1 MKAFI
6 ERTLPIVEPF
16 IVQREERSTH
26 PVRQP
31 LPDAVVLSV
40 AGFPEMSVFDQLS
53 HYVQFLFGRHDKLLA
68 EIYRPAAETLSRMED
83 KKKEVFDAA
92 IQAGRELVNAKRVAP
107 GTLNRIQQPI
117 IDPTAFAQ
125 MTNAMWHTCIAEKV
139 TPKEFEERNMVP
151 RPDSLGSFMLLFPF
165 GLNSKAVGDRR
176 VILQFNFSGTV
187 TGSCYF
193 VIEKAAVEA
202 KEGKKERVDITIET
216 PFEIW
221 MDIITGKADGQKM
234 FLDQKYQV
242 DGDLSLMI
250 QLFQKEK

>member
-1 MKAFI
+1 
-6 ERTLPIVEPF
+6 
-16 IVQREERSTH
+16 
-26 PVRQP
+26 
-31 LPDAVVLSV
+31 
-40 AGFPEMSVFDQLS
+40 
-53 HYVQFLFGRHDKLLA
+53 
-68 EIYRPAAETLSRMED
+68 
-83 KKKEVFDAA
+83 
-92 IQAGRELVNAKRVAP
+92 
-107 GTLNRIQQPI
+107 
-117 IDPTAFAQ
+117 

-187 TGSCYF
+187 TGACYF
-193 VIEKAAVEA
+193 VIEKAAVEV
-202 KEGKKERVDITIET
+202 KEGKKERADITIET